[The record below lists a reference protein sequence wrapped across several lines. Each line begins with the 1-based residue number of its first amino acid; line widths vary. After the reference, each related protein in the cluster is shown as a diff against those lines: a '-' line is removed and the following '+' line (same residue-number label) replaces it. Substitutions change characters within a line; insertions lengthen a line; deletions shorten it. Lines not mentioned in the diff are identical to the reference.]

1 MSNTYALPICPDTS
15 IGKVSSLFLN
25 KKIIPDTLPIRLDT
39 HIGKVSVKSLFLNKK
54 VVPDTCL
61 IRPDACLYL

>member
-25 KKIIPDTLPIRLDT
+25 KKIIPDTLPIHLDT

-54 VVPDTCL
+54 VIPTRSIVW
-61 IRPDACLYL
+61 